1 MGGCGSGGHN
11 AKGRGTAEGSRSLD
25 ANKLNKAGVLSCGY
39 RGGWRWSYDDGTEAT
54 IRLRMEDDRLVLSY
68 RCRINNGAWQDV
80 DQPVP
85 ITWSP
90 CRYGGRR
97 PYFTCPGV
105 VNGVPCGKRV
115 VKLHGAGR
123 YFLCR
128 GCHGLSYRSQQ
139 ERGMDRALGKA
150 NKVRM
155 RLGGEPGMS
164 NAFPDKPKGMH
175 WRTYGR
181 LVQEVADAEVAA
193 DQHWVLAAE
202 RLLARFSPT
211 GSTTGFWA

>member
-1 MGGCGSGGHN
+1 MGGFGSGGHN
-11 AKGRGTAEGSRSLD
+11 SKGRGTVEGCRYLD
-25 ANKLNKAGVLSCGY
+25 ANELNRRSVLTPGTVCTATWTSGANIGM
-39 RGGWRWSYDDGTEAT
+39 RADIDG
-54 IRLRMEDDRLVLSY
+54 LVLSY
-68 RCRINNGAWQDV
+68 RYRVNDGAWQDV
-80 DQPVP
+80 GQSVP

-181 LVQEVADAEVAA
+181 HVQEVADAEAVA
-193 DQHWVLAAE
+193 DKHWTLGAE
-202 RLLARFSPT
+202 RLLARLGPT
-211 GSTTGFWA
+211 GSTTMGFWACC

>member
-1 MGGCGSGGHN
+1 MGGFGSGGHN
-11 AKGRGTAEGSRSLD
+11 AKGRGTVEGCRYLD
-25 ANKLNKAGVLSCGY
+25 ANELNRRGALTPGTVCKVTWSSGAHIGVRAS
-39 RGGWRWSYDDGTEAT
+39 
-54 IRLRMEDDRLVLSY
+54 DDRLVLSY
-68 RCRINNGAWQDV
+68 RYRLNDGAWQDV

-105 VNGVPCGKRV
+105 VNGVPCGKRA
-115 VKLHGAGR
+115 VKLYGAGR

-128 GCHGLSYRSQQ
+128 SCYGLSYGSQ
-139 ERGMDRALGKA
+139 RDRAIDRALRKA

-155 RLGGEPGMS
+155 RLGGEPGVAS
-164 NAFPDKPKGMH
+164 SFPDKPKGMH

-181 LVQEVADAEVAA
+181 LVQEVADAEAVADEHLA
-193 DQHWVLAAE
+193 LVLE
-202 RLLARFSPT
+202 RLLARHGPT
-211 GSTTGFWA
+211 GSATGFWA